1 MTRRSMALILLC
13 AAMPLVAQ
21 TPDRPT
27 VTTPLPPVATASPAE
42 DAADPRAMRLS
53 LDEAIRLAARNNLDV
68 EIQAFTYEATGFV
81 ARGAYGIFD
90 PLATAEVLTSQS
102 EQPVVTAIS
111 AARSEALVGNLGLEQ
126 FLPTG
131 GSVVLGFNNRR
142 NETIGDAFRQLN
154 PSYVSNLELGVAQP
168 LLRNFGVDVNR
179 RGINIARNNLGISQ
193 EQFRDVLSRATLAVE
208 QAYLDLIFTRQNL
221 EVQQQSL
228 DLARDQE
235 RITQIRIDVGAAA
248 PLDILQPRVAVA
260 MREEAVISAGAQVR
274 DAEDRLRQL
283 MNLEPSDWDRPIL
296 PVDGVTYEPVQVDV
310 VRAIEQAWRDR
321 PEIHQARLGIAN
333 REIQYNFARNQ
344 TLPRL
349 DLRAN
354 YNLAGAGGRLFRDGV
369 VVDETGLGDAI
380 GQITAFDFPGWTVGF
395 NVGLPVTNIGA
406 RSEERRA
413 RLDLEVTRTDVE
425 RIRQI
430 IAVEVRG
437 AARDIDTLA
446 RQIVATRAAR
456 EAAEQNV
463 EAERRRYENGMTTNF
478 QVLQVQQELADARSR
493 EILALV
499 NHQKAV
505 AAYHRSVGDLLDE
518 RNITVEVPR
527 QFNLPESRLENIR
540 LLNYGDYSRQ

>member
-1 MTRRSMALILLC
+1 MTIRSTALILLF

-21 TPDRPT
+21 TPPRPT
-27 VTTPLPPVATASPAE
+27 VATPLPPVATASPAE
-42 DAADPRAMRLS
+42 DAADPRAMRLT

-68 EIQAFTYEATGFV
+68 EIQAYTYEATGFL
-81 ARGAYGIFD
+81 ARSAYGIFD

-111 AARSEALVGNLGLEQ
+111 AARSEALIGNLGLEQ

-131 GSVVLGFNNRR
+131 GNVVLGLNNRR
-142 NETIGDAFRQLN
+142 NETIGDVFRQLN
-154 PSYVSNLELGVAQP
+154 PSYVSGLDLGVSQP

-193 EQFRDVLSRATLAVE
+193 EQFRDVLSRATLWVE

-260 MREEAVISAGAQVR
+260 MREEAVISAAAQVR

-283 MNLEPSDWDRPIL
+283 MNLAPSEWDRPIL
-296 PVDGVTYEPVQVDV
+296 PVDGVNYQPVQVDV

-369 VVDETGLGDAI
+369 VVDETGWGDAL

-413 RLDLEVTRTDVE
+413 RLDLEATRTDVE